1 MDSSGRRRL
10 KQLIL
15 FSLWTSMDVRQRPGY
30 NSLKAETGVRF
41 PLGAPL
47 AKTAVVIAAIFAV
60 FVPLRFPVGQST
72 FWVRTSR

>member
-41 PLGAPL
+41 PLGAPCL
-47 AKTAVVIAAIFAV
+47 DV
-60 FVPLRFPVGQST
+60 
-72 FWVRTSR
+72 